1 MKVVHLISGGD
12 SGGAKTHVFTLLE
25 ALTEDI
31 DTRIICFTEGVFYQE
46 IQELDIPSMLI
57 KQKYRN
63 DLTIIKP
70 LVKHIREE
78 GYHLIHAHGARANFI
93 AMFIRP
99 FIKIPIITTVH
110 SDYKLDF
117 TENLYKKYFYTGL
130 NIMALKQIDY
140 YIAVSENFRQMLI
153 DRDFPK
159 DDIYTVYNAIDF
171 DKEINYIE
179 KDEFLNRYGIDSQGK
194 TFVGIVGRFEY
205 VKGHDIFINGAAEIL
220 KDRKDVYFLLAGD
233 GPDREKLENQA
244 KELGIKDHIIFL
256 GFVTDIYSFYNAID
270 INVLAS
276 RSESFPY
283 ALLEGARMKKATVS
297 SKVGGISDLI
307 LEGET
312 GYLAE
317 AKNPQELA
325 EKIKLLIDN
334 PDLRKELGDNLNE
347 YARTNFSKDSMKNR
361 HIAIYEDVLKRRK
374 AEDRLFDV
382 ALFGYYGY
390 DNSGDDALLKSVINS
405 LRREK
410 EDIKILVLSK
420 KPKETMKEYNV
431 HSIYRYNIFDIMKY
445 FKISRVLIYGG
456 GSLIQDL
463 TSTRSLVVYTTLLK
477 IGKKYGL
484 KTMLYG
490 NGIGPITKDRNRERA
505 REVLDKCDYISLR
518 DPDSLEEIR
527 KLGVTNP
534 NINISV
540 DPVFSLEKDNGDII
554 KEIIKKEKIDINKK
568 YFIVSLRQW
577 KYNEAD
583 FSKKMAR
590 IINTIVDKYD
600 IYPLYMPMHPSDN
613 VIIKEIINKA
623 KTEYVLIDT
632 EYEVSQLMG
641 IASLA
646 EFSLCMRLHALIYS
660 VSVKV
665 PVIGLVYDPKVES
678 FIEYIDEKSYV
689 YTSNLDVDKTLG
701 MVDYIVNNQEYM
713 SKRMEEEA
721 ERLKALADEDAKMA
735 IELIDK

>member
-1 MKVVHLISGGD
+1 
-12 SGGAKTHVFTLLE
+12 
-25 ALTEDI
+25 
-31 DTRIICFTEGVFYQE
+31 
-46 IQELDIPSMLI
+46 
-57 KQKYRN
+57 
-63 DLTIIKP
+63 
-70 LVKHIREE
+70 
-78 GYHLIHAHGARANFI
+78 
-93 AMFIRP
+93 
-99 FIKIPIITTVH
+99 
-110 SDYKLDF
+110 
-117 TENLYKKYFYTGL
+117 
-130 NIMALKQIDY
+130 
-140 YIAVSENFRQMLI
+140 
-153 DRDFPK
+153 
-159 DDIYTVYNAIDF
+159 
-171 DKEINYIE
+171 
-179 KDEFLNRYGIDSQGK
+179 
-194 TFVGIVGRFEY
+194 
-205 VKGHDIFINGAAEIL
+205 
-220 KDRKDVYFLLAGD
+220 
-233 GPDREKLENQA
+233 
-244 KELGIKDHIIFL
+244 
-256 GFVTDIYSFYNAID
+256 
-270 INVLAS
+270 
-276 RSESFPY
+276 
-283 ALLEGARMKKATVS
+283 
-297 SKVGGISDLI
+297 
-307 LEGET
+307 
-312 GYLAE
+312 
-317 AKNPQELA
+317 
-325 EKIKLLIDN
+325 
-334 PDLRKELGDNLNE
+334 
-347 YARTNFSKDSMKNR
+347 
-361 HIAIYEDVLKRRK
+361 
-374 AEDRLFDV
+374 
-382 ALFGYYGY
+382 
-390 DNSGDDALLKSVINS
+390 
-405 LRREK
+405 
-410 EDIKILVLSK
+410 
-420 KPKETMKEYNV
+420 
-431 HSIYRYNIFDIMKY
+431 
-445 FKISRVLIYGG
+445 
-456 GSLIQDL
+456 
-463 TSTRSLVVYTTLLK
+463 
-477 IGKKYGL
+477 
-484 KTMLYG
+484 MLYG

-568 YFIVSLRQW
+568 HFIVSLRQW

-641 IASLA
+641 IALLA

-735 IELIDK
+735 IGLIDK